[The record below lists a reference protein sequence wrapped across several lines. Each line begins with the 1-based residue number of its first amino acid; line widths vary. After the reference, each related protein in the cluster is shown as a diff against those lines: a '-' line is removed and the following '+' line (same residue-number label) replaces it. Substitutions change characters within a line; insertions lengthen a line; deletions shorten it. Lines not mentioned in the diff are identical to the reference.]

1 MADTPRPRPGS
12 LASLLHGLGALLSS
26 RAELARLEW
35 QEQQERLLLQTML
48 AGLAVV
54 LLLAA
59 LVALL
64 LFVALV
70 TPVAWRATVMGG
82 FALLLAGSGIGL
94 LLALRRRAERA
105 PAAFACTLQELRK
118 DWQAL
123 SGKEQP

>member
-12 LASLLHGLGALLSS
+12 LASLLHGIGALLFN

-35 QEQQERLLLQTML
+35 REQQEHLLLQTML

-59 LVALL
+59 LIALL

-70 TPVAWRATVMGG
+70 TPAAWRATVMGTL
-82 FALLLAGSGIGL
+82 ALLLAGSGIGL

>member
-1 MADTPRPRPGS
+1 MADTPRLGS
-12 LASLLHGLGALLSS
+12 LASLLHGIGALLFN

-48 AGLAVV
+48 AGLAVL

-59 LVALL
+59 LIALL

-70 TPVAWRATVMGG
+70 TPAAWRATVMGAL
-82 FALLLAGSGIGL
+82 ALLLAGSGIGL

-105 PAAFACTLQELRK
+105 PAAFASTLQELSK

-123 SGKEQP
+123 SGKELP